1 MNDKRMGV
9 FRGRA
14 RRKYSEWQAKKNAA
28 DKAEAE
34 LLVLEADM
42 RLRGVWWAR

>member
-1 MNDKRMGV
+1 MNNKQEGA

-14 RRKYSEWQAKKNAA
+14 RRKYNEWQAKKNAA

-42 RLRGVWWAR
+42 RLRRVWWAR